1 MSMKKTR
8 YGTARWLVA
17 LAVCS
22 AALLGGVSAA
32 FAVSTV
38 TGTVVDGAGGFASGA
53 DVAAFTVDPAANYA
67 LTQIATSTT
76 DVNGSY
82 VLTVPPGTYLF
93 ASKLGTTYPDW
104 QFFTPRRGGN
114 AMNPYTAVLNTGRVP
129 VGDLTT
135 VPNIDMRLITPCW
148 FEGTVRS
155 AVSGLPL
162 GNVVV
167 SAAIFLPGEG
177 WDLVEQTVTQPDG
190 TYRLQT
196 IETAALAVANPEPYV
211 IDFSDAQGLYAS
223 QAFDGQLYLQ
233 AGRQFV
239 MPANETSSGIDA
251 SLTVASHITG
261 NVTDAVTG
269 LPIPAVSVEVFRYV
283 PLGGVWEPVNLNR
296 LPVLTDALGN
306 YNWGGLPPGDYKV
319 KFAGDPG
326 IYGTEFWGG
335 LHWGDPNVVPLVA
348 PMISIASEGTTV
360 TGINAELDLFDG
372 ATPLTTLNAS
382 TAWHTSPYAV
392 SLTATDI
399 VLPGTGVASGV
410 AWTQYRVGAGA
421 WTTGTAFSVSGEGT
435 VTLQF
440 RSQDVYGNLESVKNG
455 YVRLDATP
463 PTSSSDATAS
473 YVNVAEVHLS
483 ATDNLSGIASTWARV
498 DSGVASKTNT
508 VTVYGQGGH
517 TVEYWS
523 VDGAG
528 NAEAPKLA
536 SFTITQTPIGVTEIA
551 TADRVRTAI
560 EVSKKMY
567 PDGTGTPKAVV
578 VANGYAWADGLGG
591 AALAGAVDAPV
602 LLVDPAKP
610 SAIASELARLNGLG
624 ATRAFILGG
633 TGSIPPATAAQVTAV
648 FGAGNTTRIGGAD
661 RYAVSRAVAARTKQ
675 EWVATGRVFSG
686 TVFVVSGAQPWDA
699 LAVSPIAAAKGY
711 PILLAQLT
719 PTGGLSTATRNSIN
733 SLAVDRAIIA
743 GGTGSVPSATYNEL
757 KSMLLGSVTRLS
769 GGNRYSTAAAV
780 ANWGVTSAKLHWD
793 RVAIASGE
801 TFSDALA
808 GAAYQGQQGS
818 VLLLTPRSALAPAPR
833 QALTANAGV
842 IFDIT
847 FLGGPGSLTPA
858 TRAAVLAALR

>member
-1 MSMKKTR
+1 MSMKRTR
-8 YGTARWLVA
+8 YESARWLVA
-17 LAVCS
+17 LAVC
-22 AALLGGVSAA
+22 AFAVLGGGSAA

-38 TGTVVDGAGGFASGA
+38 TGTVVDGAGGPAAGA
-53 DVAAFTVDPAANYA
+53 DVAAFVVDPAANYS
-67 LTQIATSTT
+67 LTAVATATA
-76 DVNGSY
+76 DVAGSY

-114 AMNPYTAVLNTGRVP
+114 AMNAYTAVLNTGRVP
-129 VGDLTT
+129 VADLTT
-135 VPNIDMRLITPCW
+135 VPNVGMRLITPCW
-148 FEGTVRS
+148 FEGNVRS
-155 AVSGLPL
+155 ATSGLPL

-177 WDLVEQTVTQPDG
+177 WDLVEQTVTRPDG

-196 IETAALAVANPEPYV
+196 LETAALAITNPDPYV
-211 IDFSDAQGLYAS
+211 IDFSDAAGFYAS
-223 QAFDGQLYLQ
+223 QAYDGQLYLQ

-239 MPANETSSGIDA
+239 MPAHETSSGIDA

-261 NVTDAVTG
+261 TVTDAVTG
-269 LPIPAVSVEVFRYV
+269 LPVPAVSVEVFRYV
-283 PLGGVWEPVNLNR
+283 PLGGVWEPVSLNR

-326 IYGTEFWGG
+326 IYGTEYWGG
-335 LHWGDPNVVPLVA
+335 LHWGDPNVVPLSA
-348 PMISIASEGTTV
+348 PTISIASEGTTV
-360 TGINAELDLFDG
+360 TSINAELDLFDG

-392 SLTATDI
+392 SLDATDL
-399 VLPGTGVASGV
+399 VLPSTGVASGV
-410 AWTQYRVGAGA
+410 AWTLYRIGAGA

-440 RSQDVYGNLESVKNG
+440 RSQDLYGNLESVKNG

-463 PTSSSDATAS
+463 PTSSTDATTS
-473 YVNVAEVHLS
+473 YVNVAEVHFS
-483 ATDNLSGIASTWARV
+483 ATDNLSGIGSTWARV

-508 VTVYGQGGH
+508 VTVYGQGVH
-517 TVEYWS
+517 SVEYWS

-528 NAEAPKLA
+528 NAESPKLV
-536 SFTITQTPIGVTEIA
+536 SFDITQTPIGVTEIA
-551 TADRVRTAI
+551 ASDRVRTAI

-567 PDGTGTPKAVV
+567 PDGTGAPKAVV

-602 LLVDPAKP
+602 LLVNPGSP
-610 SAIASELARLNGLG
+610 SQIASELARLKGLG

-633 TGSIPPATAAQVTAV
+633 TGSMPAATAAQVTAV
-648 FGAGNTTRIGGAD
+648 FGAANTTRIGGAD
-661 RYAVSRAVAARTKQ
+661 RYAVSRAVAARSKL
-675 EWVATGRVFSG
+675 EWVNSGRTFSG
-686 TVFVVSGAQPWDA
+686 TFFVVSGAQPWDA
-699 LAVSPIAAAKGY
+699 LAVSPIASAKGY
-711 PILLAQLT
+711 PIMLAQLT
-719 PTGGLSTATRNSIN
+719 PSGGLSAATRNAITA
-733 SLAVDRAIIA
+733 LAADRAIIA

-757 KSMLLGSVTRLS
+757 KGMLQGAVTRVS
-769 GGNRYSTAAAV
+769 GSDRYSTAAAV
-780 ANWGVTSAKLHWD
+780 ANWGVTNAKLQWD
-793 RVAIASGE
+793 KVAIASGE

-808 GAAYQGQQGS
+808 GAPYQGRQGS
-818 VLLLTPRSALAPAPR
+818 VLLLTPHDKLHPAPLNS
-833 QALTANAGV
+833 LTANAGV

-847 FLGGPGSLTPA
+847 FLGGPGSVAPA